1 MKLQN
6 HKVVI
11 IGGSSG
17 IGLATARA
25 ALDEGAVVVIASRS
39 KEKLEKANQQLGN
52 KAQIYEVDL
61 ADRGSLQHLF
71 QEVGELNHLFIS
83 AADPQSG
90 LLMNTDRE
98 EIRSSLDTRF
108 WGTYCA
114 TQLAAPIISKDG
126 SITYMSGNAAIHPI
140 KGSSVGSASVAAV
153 EAFARVMAL
162 ELAPIRVN
170 VIRAGLID
178 TPLLD
183 RYGDQRQ
190 AIIEN
195 YAKRL
200 PLKRIG
206 LAAEVAEA
214 AIYLMKNTYTT
225 GSILQV
231 DGGAL
236 LL

>member
-1 MKLQN
+1 MRLTWPT
-6 HKVVI
+6 
-11 IGGSSG
+11 GSPFK
-17 IGLATARA
+17 TF
-25 ALDEGAVVVIASRS
+25 
-39 KEKLEKANQQLGN
+39 
-52 KAQIYEVDL
+52 
-61 ADRGSLQHLF
+61 F
-71 QEVGELNHLFIS
+71 QTVGDLNHLFIS

-90 LLMNTDRE
+90 LIMNTDLE
-98 EIRSSLDTRF
+98 EIRSSLETRF

-114 TQLAAPIISKDG
+114 TQLVVPKILQEG
-126 SITYMSGNAAIHPI
+126 SITYMSGNAAVHPI
-140 KGSSVGSASVAAV
+140 KGSSVGAASVAAI

-183 RYGDQRQ
+183 RYGNQRQ
-190 AIIEN
+190 TIIDN
-195 YAKRL
+195 FAKRV

-206 LAAEVAEA
+206 SAADVAEA
-214 AIYLMKNTYTT
+214 ALYLMKNTYTT

-236 LL
+236 LI

>member
-25 ALDEGAVVVIASRS
+25 ALDEGASVVIASRS
-39 KEKLEKANQQLGN
+39 KAKLEKANRQLGN
-52 KAQIYEVDL
+52 KAQIYEVDM
-61 ADRGSLQHLF
+61 ANKITLQKLF

-83 AADPQSG
+83 AAEPKSG
-90 LLMNTDRE
+90 LLLNTDME
-98 EIRSSLDTRF
+98 DIRSSFDTRF

-114 TQLAAPIISKDG
+114 TQLAAPRMVKDG
-126 SITYMSGNAAIHPI
+126 SITYMSGNVAVHPI

-153 EAFARVMAL
+153 EAFARGMAL

-183 RYGDQRQ
+183 NYGNQRQ
-190 AIIEN
+190 AIIDGF
-195 YAKRL
+195 AKRV

-206 LAAEVAEA
+206 SAAEVAEA
-214 AIYLMKNTYTT
+214 AIYLMKSTYTT

-236 LL
+236 LI

>member
-6 HKVVI
+6 QKVVI

-25 ALDEGAVVVIASRS
+25 ALEEGASVVIASRS
-39 KEKLEKANQQLGN
+39 KEKLEIANQQLGN
-52 KAQIYEVDL
+52 KALIYEVDL
-61 ADRGSLQHLF
+61 AVRDSLQHLF

-83 AADPQSG
+83 AADPRAG
-90 LLMNTDRE
+90 LLMKTDME
-98 EIRSSLDTRF
+98 EIRSTLETRF

-114 TQLAAPIISKDG
+114 TQLAVPRISQDG
-126 SITYMSGNAAIHPI
+126 SITYMSGNAAVKAI

-153 EAFARVMAL
+153 EAFARGMAR

-170 VIRAGLID
+170 VVRAGLID

-183 RYGDQRQ
+183 RYGNQRQ
-190 AIIEN
+190 TIIEN

-206 LAAEVAEA
+206 SPADVAEA
-214 AIYLMKNTYTT
+214 VIYLMKSTYTT
-225 GSILQV
+225 GIILQV

-236 LL
+236 LI

>member
-1 MKLQN
+1 VKLKI

-25 ALDEGAVVVIASRS
+25 ALEEGASVVIASRS
-39 KEKLEKANQQLGN
+39 KEKLEKANHQLDN
-52 KAQIYEVDL
+52 QAQIYEVNM
-61 ADRGSLQHLF
+61 ANKISLQKLF
-71 QEVGELNHLFIS
+71 QEVGTLNHLFIS
-83 AADPQSG
+83 AAEPKSG
-90 LLMNTDRE
+90 LLLNTEMED
-98 EIRSSLDTRF
+98 IRSSFDTRF

-114 TQLAAPIISKDG
+114 TQLAAPRMPKDG
-126 SITYMSGNAAIHPI
+126 SITYMSGNAAVRPI

-153 EAFARVMAL
+153 EAFARGMAL

-183 RYGDQRQ
+183 NYGNQRQ
-190 AIIEN
+190 AIIDGF
-195 YAKRL
+195 AKRV
-200 PLKRIG
+200 PSRRIG
-206 LAAEVAEA
+206 SAAEVAEA
-214 AIYLMKNTYTT
+214 AIYLMKNRYTT
-225 GSILQV
+225 GSILQI

-236 LL
+236 LI

>member
-1 MKLQN
+1 MKLKDQ
-6 HKVVI
+6 KVVI

-25 ALDEGAVVVIASRS
+25 ALEEGASVVIASRS
-39 KEKLEKANQQLGN
+39 KEKLVKANQLLEG
-52 KAQIYEVDL
+52 KAMIYEVDL
-61 ADRGSLQHLF
+61 ADRPSLEKLF
-71 QEVGELNHLFIS
+71 QEVRELNHLFIS
-83 AADPQSG
+83 AADPQAG
-90 LLMNTDRE
+90 LLMKTGME
-98 EIRSSLDTRF
+98 KIRSSLDTRF

-114 TQLAAPIISKDG
+114 TQLAVPGMERDG
-126 SITYMSGNAAIHPI
+126 SITYMSGNAAVHPI

-190 AIIEN
+190 AIIEGF
-195 YAKRL
+195 AKRV

-206 LAAEVAEA
+206 SAADVAEA
-214 AIYLMKNTYTT
+214 AVYLMKSTYTT

-236 LL
+236 LI

>member
-1 MKLQN
+1 MKLKD

-25 ALDEGAVVVIASRS
+25 ALEEGAAVVIASRS
-39 KEKLEKANQQLGN
+39 REKLERANRQLGQQ
-52 KAQIYEVDL
+52 AQIYE
-61 ADRGSLQHLF
+61 ADMADKVSLQRLF
-71 QEVGELNHLFIS
+71 QEVGALNHLFIS
-83 AADPQSG
+83 AAEPKTG
-90 LLMNTDRE
+90 LLLKTDME
-98 EIRSSLDTRF
+98 DIRSSFDTRF

-114 TQLAAPIISKDG
+114 TQSAAPRMAKDG
-126 SITYMSGNAAIHPI
+126 SITYMSGNAAVRPI

-153 EAFARVMAL
+153 EAFARGMAL

-170 VIRAGLID
+170 VIRAGFVD

-190 AIIEN
+190 AIIEG
-195 YAKRL
+195 YAKRV
-200 PLKRIG
+200 PLKRVG
-206 LAAEVAEA
+206 SAAEVAEA
-214 AIYLMKNTYTT
+214 AIYLMKNTYMT

-231 DGGAL
+231 DGGGL
-236 LL
+236 LI

>member
-1 MKLQN
+1 MKLTDQ
-6 HKVVI
+6 KVVI

-17 IGLATARA
+17 IGLATAQA
-25 ALDEGAVVVIASRS
+25 VLEEGASVVIASRS
-39 KEKLEKANQQLGN
+39 KEKLQKANHYLGGRALVYETDLVDRKALGN
-52 KAQIYEVDL
+52 
-61 ADRGSLQHLF
+61 LF
-71 QEVGELNHLFIS
+71 QKVGPLNHLFIS
-83 AADPQSG
+83 AADPKAG
-90 LLMNTDRE
+90 LMLQTDME
-98 EIRSSLDTRF
+98 EIRPSFDGRF

-114 TQLAAPIISKDG
+114 TQLAAPNIVEGG
-126 SITYMSGNAAIHPI
+126 SITYMSGKAAVRPI

-153 EAFARVMAL
+153 EAFARGMAL

-190 AIIEN
+190 AIIEQ
-195 YAKRL
+195 YAKRV

-206 LAAEVAEA
+206 RPEDVAEA
-214 AIYLMKNTYTT
+214 AVYLMKSAYTT
-225 GSILQV
+225 GTILQV

-236 LL
+236 LR